1 MILHFGKVEGPTG
14 YCNTR
19 SSRFES
25 QLFVC
30 MQVFI
35 NTEGSLYSF
44 KGLVGRLG
52 PIGVHASMLAILGG
66 VAFGG
71 ISGYKGSVMI
81 PQGNEFLVASALRPV
96 SPLASPPRGATHQLT
111 CLIVSPDTSTLL
123 CTVNVGDLM

>member
-1 MILHFGKVEGPTG
+1 
-14 YCNTR
+14 
-19 SSRFES
+19 
-25 QLFVC
+25 

-35 NTEGSLYSF
+35 NPEGSLYSF

-96 SPLASPPRGATHQLT
+96 SPLASPPRGATPPTDLPH
-111 CLIVSPDTSTLL
+111 CLASHFPP
-123 CTVNVGDLM
+123 TVHCQCRGFDMMNLKLQRMPAMRCGAMP